1 MLGAVRKAKM
11 MRYRLNLDE
20 PIAEG
25 VRRVGIGQID
35 RAAKQLARKDRDTG
49 IHEARK
55 CFKRVRALLDMA
67 RPALKPKLYRRENR
81 RFRDMGR
88 ALAGARDL
96 AVMRQTLDT
105 LTDERDLSAA
115 GEVPSALRVWLNA
128 KRAQLVPVDGD
139 TALRQAQAALAEAR
153 EAFAAL
159 PVTSGGFAP
168 LAAGMCDI
176 YAGGRKMMNKAY
188 RQGDDETF
196 HDWRKHVQR
205 HWRQLQLVRD
215 AWPEVMTPPIDLAS
229 ELSDLIGEDHDL
241 SVLVAFVR
249 QNRAILGRREAVD
262 ALSEIARA
270 RQMELRKAA
279 FARGRRLYAL
289 PPKGLADMLTVYWAT
304 APEIAETGADLDTL
318 AETGKVVNIAG

>member
-1 MLGAVRKAKM
+1 M

-20 PIAEG
+20 PIDEG

-35 RAAKQLARKDRDTG
+35 RAAKQLARNDCDTG

-88 ALAGARDL
+88 ALAGARDV
-96 AVMRQTLDT
+96 AVMRQTLDK
-105 LTDERDLSAA
+105 LADERDLTAA

-128 KRAQLVPVDGD
+128 KRAQLAPVDGD
-139 TALRQAQAALAEAR
+139 AALRQAQAALAEAR
-153 EAFAAL
+153 DAFAAL
-159 PVTSGGFAP
+159 PIKAEGFVP
-168 LAAGMCDI
+168 LVAGMRDI
-176 YAGGRKMMNKAY
+176 YAGGRKMMDRAY

-215 AWPEVMTPPIDLAS
+215 VWPEVITPHIDLAS

-249 QNRAILGRREAVD
+249 KNRAILGRRDAVD
-262 ALSEIARA
+262 ALIGIARA
-270 RQMELRKAA
+270 RQMALRKAA

-289 PPKGLADMLTVYWAT
+289 PPKGLADMLTVYWTT
-304 APEIAETGADLDTL
+304 APEIAETGADVDTL
-318 AETGKVVNIAG
+318 AEPGKVVNIAG